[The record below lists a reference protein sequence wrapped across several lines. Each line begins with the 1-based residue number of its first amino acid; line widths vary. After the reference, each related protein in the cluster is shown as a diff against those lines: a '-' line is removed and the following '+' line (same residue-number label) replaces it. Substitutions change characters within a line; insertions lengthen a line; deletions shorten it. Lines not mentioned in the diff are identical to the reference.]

1 MSLVPFNPRKGA
13 VTQRTGSSKQ
23 VVRIGQNMPKPR
35 VIQVRDEPV
44 EFNNVGGPPFAEPP
58 KGTVLKVSGELMGS
72 YGVGA
77 GRVYDY
83 AIIRAN
89 NGRWYTSGSTCP
101 VEGYDWR
108 GLLRFLME
116 FKSAKGVRLC

>member
-1 MSLVPFNPRKGA
+1 MSLVPFVPRKGA
-13 VTQRTGSSKQ
+13 VAQRTGSGKPVARINQNIPKQ
-23 VVRIGQNMPKPR
+23 RT
-35 VIQVRDEPV
+35 IQLRESV
-44 EFNNVGGPPFAEPP
+44 EFNNVGGPGLAEPP

-89 NGRWYTSGSTCP
+89 NGRWYTSGATCP
-101 VEGYDWR
+101 EHGYDWR
-108 GLLRFLME
+108 GLLLFFME

>member
-1 MSLVPFNPRKGA
+1 MTLVPFNPRKGA
-13 VTQRTGSSKQ
+13 VTQRTGSGKP
-23 VVRIGQNMPKPR
+23 VVRMHHPPPR
-35 VIQVRDEPV
+35 TLQLRESV
-44 EFNNVGGPPFAEPP
+44 EFNHIGGPGFQEPP
-58 KGTVLKVSGELMGS
+58 KGTVLKVSGTLKGS

-101 VEGYDWR
+101 ADGYDWR
-108 GLLRFLME
+108 GLLRFFME
-116 FKSAKGVRLC
+116 FESAKGERLC